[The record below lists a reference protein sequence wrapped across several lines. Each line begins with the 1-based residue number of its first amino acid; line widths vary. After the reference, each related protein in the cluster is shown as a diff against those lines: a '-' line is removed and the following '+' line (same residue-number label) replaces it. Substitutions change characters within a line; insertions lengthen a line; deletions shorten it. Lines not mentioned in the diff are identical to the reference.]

1 MSINE
6 ATKVLINQDFEA
18 IRIGDFVEASESDG
32 EFLLTPK
39 SDVSLNCLY
48 EISRAN
54 KLGIKKAKSSE
65 KSKMLQAILAA
76 ILALHLPEQN
86 KMSESQLIDKIVIN
100 GVNAGLNDHEI
111 MLQLIQE
118 AEVPIKDVPKIYEKV
133 MTDNGFRI
141 TSKQRK
147 EIAYQY
153 LNEQQFRPTEY
164 HEIETMVKTLMEMI
178 KDTAEVHAFQLI
190 RSWSKTVNVELPK
203 QPRRSAGSLQD
214 RVLVWILE
222 NKPATKEVLHDGILQ
237 LSNGKKNDEKFT
249 NLMWRLV
256 EFAESYLKRHT
267 AIKEEGAVDNT
278 AAA

>member
-18 IRIGDFVEASESDG
+18 LRVGTFVEANKSHG
-32 EFLLTPK
+32 EFLLTPT
-39 SDVSLNCLY
+39 SDLSLNCLY

-54 KLGIKKAKSSE
+54 KLGIKKAKANE
-65 KSKMLQAILAA
+65 KRKMLQEILTE
-76 ILALHLPEQN
+76 ILKLHLPEQN
-86 KMSESQLIDKIVIN
+86 KMSESQLIDKIVIE
-100 GVNAGLNDHEI
+100 GVNAGLSDHQI

-141 TSKQRK
+141 TAKQRK
-147 EIAYQY
+147 EMAYKY
-153 LNEQQFRPTEY
+153 LNEQQFKPTEY
-164 HEIETMVKTLMEMI
+164 HEIETMAKTLMDMI

-190 RSWSKTVNVELPK
+190 RSWSKTVNLELPK
-203 QPRRSAGSLQD
+203 QPRRTMGSLKD

-222 NKPATKEVLHDGILQ
+222 NKPATKEALHDAILA

-249 NLMWRLV
+249 NIMWGLV
-256 EFAESYLKRHT
+256 EFAESYLKRYS
-267 AIKEEGAVDNT
+267 AVKEDNAENPV
-278 AAA
+278 AA